1 MRVSGIS
8 SKTEVREMF
17 KQAIITYVKS
27 FRWENLKKINRHG
40 NAVLGVFFFTIYPG
54 ILDLISKNDTSMY
67 VISIPLAPILLIV
80 YGEMLMQFMV
90 SKEIFLV
97 PMQDKERRK
106 YVNALV
112 GIKILVPTVIGA
124 LLLLLWKVLF
134 DRRWIEVIALV
145 FVFLSVEIGAA
156 IRSKGKK
163 YTLLNYFNFSISA
176 LIFILMVGVEKM
188 DYELYGAGMYV
199 YPVIGIGVLMMLDI
213 MIFVRQ
219 YRGFV
224 ENICDYEKMFQI
236 SRKA

>member
-1 MRVSGIS
+1 
-8 SKTEVREMF
+8 MF
-17 KQAIITYVKS
+17 KQAIITYVKA

-40 NAVLGVFFFTIYPG
+40 NAMLGIFFFTFYPA
-54 ILDLISKNDTSMY
+54 ILDHISKSSTSMY
-67 VISIPLAPILLIV
+67 VMTIPLAPILLIV
-80 YGEMLMQFMV
+80 YGELLMQFMV

-97 PMQDKERRK
+97 PMQDEERRK

-112 GIKILVPTVIGA
+112 GIKVLVPTAFGT

-145 FVFLSVEIGAA
+145 FVFLSVEIGASIKA
-156 IRSKGKK
+156 KGKK
-163 YTLLNYFNFSISA
+163 YTALNYFNFSISA
-176 LIFILMVGVEKM
+176 LVFIFMVGVENI

-199 YPVIGIGVLMMLDI
+199 YPVIGIGILMILDI
-213 MIFVRQ
+213 LIFVKH
-219 YRGFV
+219 YKGYV

>member
-1 MRVSGIS
+1 
-8 SKTEVREMF
+8 MF
-17 KQAIITYVKS
+17 KQAIITYVKA

-40 NAVLGVFFFTIYPG
+40 NAMLGIYLFTGYPA

-67 VISIPLAPILLIV
+67 VMTIPLAPILLIV
-80 YGEMLMQFMV
+80 YGELLMQFMV

-112 GIKILVPTVIGA
+112 GIKILVPTAFGT

-145 FVFLSVEIGAA
+145 FVFLSVEIGASIKA
-156 IRSKGKK
+156 KGKK
-163 YTLLNYFNFSISA
+163 YTALNYFNFSISA
-176 LIFILMVGVEKM
+176 LVFIFMVGVENI
-188 DYELYGAGMYV
+188 DYKLYGAGMYV
-199 YPVIGIGVLMMLDI
+199 YPVMGIGVLMILNI
-213 MIFVRQ
+213 LIFVKH
-219 YRGFV
+219 YKGYA